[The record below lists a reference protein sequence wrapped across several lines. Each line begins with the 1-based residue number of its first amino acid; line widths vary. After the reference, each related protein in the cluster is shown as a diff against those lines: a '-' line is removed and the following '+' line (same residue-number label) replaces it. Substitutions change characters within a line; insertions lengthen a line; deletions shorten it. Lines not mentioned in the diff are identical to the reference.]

1 MGTRLNW
8 TRTGLA
14 LVCETSTR
22 AIPKT
27 TPAPTEVPDF
37 SRVTSPLVAL
47 TLETIPGTTRKG
59 IRVRNIGAEDLPAGK
74 SWTLWWAAYDTAP
87 TVIPWEAIPLGQVAR
102 VDYLLTDP
110 RPTSTHAFRL
120 SDGTVT
126 YPTVTVTTPADTI
139 VGDVANATD
148 LARQSGNLVKN
159 PLSNMVGATGPEAIG
174 VWYEG
179 PAMALPSGS
188 YYGRELSPASGLVQA
203 DITGIIPC
211 APGDKFLF
219 EAKVFASVRN
229 GFLTMRWKDRNGSGL
244 DQSYATAY
252 ASGSWQATRCE
263 ATAPA
268 GACGVVFQLES
279 SGGAGYVIFD
289 SIYAERKQVA
299 ALSAQAAA
307 DAAQTAASNAQNSA
321 NTANALL
328 TDIASDGKLTPQE
341 KQAARKEWDAIAS
354 EKAGIDTQADA
365 FSVSRSAYDT
375 NFQALATYLNAGTA
389 WVSGVPSWLADAN
402 LGTTTDITGATFRAT
417 WKAYYDE
424 RTNLLNTIAAKA
436 KALADAAQTT
446 GNQINSVDYLANVDK
461 ITLRQQWDSEAY
473 TQAQLNAQ
481 ATSAGVSS
489 TAYGNAIAALSTA
502 LVSAGAP
509 SNWATTWPDGTT
521 SGPWTGIATT
531 TRNAWA
537 TIAQERAKLI
547 GAIAAAD
554 ATTKANNAQTSAVS
568 TAANDA
574 LSKMNAAIL
583 QAQLHQVGWASS
595 ALPALPSGS
604 YPAGYLAQTTDNR
617 KFQVNAGGTAW
628 GEITQA
634 AVGIYGKIIAE
645 NLILANLDNLI
656 PNPLSN
662 IQPTPAGV
670 SGNAVWYEGTTFM
683 HSGSLYGRELNATT
697 GTQADI
703 STTIQCA
710 AGDKFYWESWAVS
723 SVRTGYMTV
732 RWLDQNG
739 ARFAQSYVAI
749 PANTGSWTKF
759 TITATAP
766 AGAVGL
772 VFQIESSGG
781 TGWVVFDQF
790 YARRMGGAEMIVDG
804 TIMAKIQAGDVI
816 ATSNFA
822 AHTGGTNYTYST
834 IESTNPATVDSGAL
848 LRNGGSGIPSFLIG
862 PSGMQVGST
871 LIGEALLRS
880 LSMFG
885 NNGGSVS
892 GGTWLGWYLGNVTA
906 RNESGTDYYTPDT
919 TCLKITSRWF
929 GTANGTQ
936 CGQWDLILQPTAAN
950 SNLDG
955 IRRVEMELYV
965 SGTTTA
971 YRTLYVDITDRGYES
986 TTHSNTGNAIRQ
998 TATLVHGGSGYMPE
1012 SANSY
1017 QGYIRARVVG
1027 ANGPGKWLWY
1037 SPSPNG
1043 TEITGSTTTP
1053 SAVTGAPGSGGGSSG
1068 DGGGK
1073 VLDPII

>member
-87 TVIPWEAIPLGQVAR
+87 AVIPWEAIPLGQVSR

-139 VGDVANATD
+139 VGDVANAET
-148 LARQSGNLVKN
+148 LARQSGNLIKN
-159 PLSNMVGATGPEAIG
+159 GNSEMANPTGYEAAGISTVNPRAGSKCRQFSGGSAALQLTPHIPCSEGEVFHVEAWGLCSAASDSALIIYASFFNASGGEIQYTGSTGALDWNSYKYIYASETA
-174 VWYEG
+174 
-179 PAMALPSGS
+179 PSGAVS
-188 YYGRELSPASGLVQA
+188 VCFAVRGG
-203 DITGIIPC
+203 T
-211 APGDKFLF
+211 PG
-219 EAKVFASVRN
+219 V
-229 GFLTMRWKDRNGSGL
+229 TYWL
-244 DQSYATAY
+244 DD
-252 ASGSWQATRCE
+252 
-263 ATAPA
+263 
-268 GACGVVFQLES
+268 F
-279 SGGAGYVIFD
+279 
-289 SIYAERKQVA
+289 YAERKQRSALDAVA
-299 ALSAQAAA
+299 AAS
-307 DAAQTAASNAQNSA
+307 AAQTTANNAQTAA
-321 NTANALL
+321 NTANAVLAN
-328 TDIASDGKLTPQE
+328 IASDDVLSAGEKGAVIQDYNVLT
-341 KQAARKEWDAIAS
+341 S
-354 EKAGIDTQADA
+354 EQAGIDAQATA
-365 FSVSRSAYDT
+365 YGVSRTAYDNAISALT
-375 NFQALATYLNAGTA
+375 SYLGGLSPAWNNASVDTPIIGSTFRVKFADCYTTRQAVLNA
-389 WVSGVPSWLADAN
+389 
-402 LGTTTDITGATFRAT
+402 I
-417 WKAYYDE
+417 Y
-424 RTNLLNTIAAKA
+424 AAA
-436 KALADAAQTT
+436 KALADAAQST
-446 GNQINSVDYLANVDK
+446 GDQINSPNYLSNAAK
-461 ITLRQQWDSEAY
+461 IALRQQWDAEAY
-473 TQAQLNAQ
+473 QQAQLNTQ
-481 ATSAGVSS
+481 ASAAGVSS
-489 TAYGNAIAALSTA
+489 SAYGNAISALSTA

-509 SNWATTWPDGTT
+509 ANWATTWPNGTT
-521 SGPWTGIATT
+521 SGPWSGIVTT
-531 TRNAWA
+531 IRDAWS
-537 TIAQERAKLI
+537 TIAQERVKLQN
-547 GAIAAAD
+547 AIAAAD
-554 ATTKANNAQTSAVS
+554 ATAKANSAQTSAVT

-574 LSKMNAAIL
+574 LSKMNSAIL
-583 QAQLHQVGWASS
+583 QAQLHQVAFASS
-595 ALPALPSGS
+595 ALPALPNAS

-617 KFQVNAGGTAW
+617 KYQVNAGGTAW

-634 AVGIYGKIIAE
+634 AVGIFGQIVAAQLTVV
-645 NLILANLDNLI
+645 NFDNLI
-656 PNPLSN
+656 PNPTSEMG
-662 IQPTPAGV
+662 A
-670 SGNAVWYEGTTFM
+670 A
-683 HSGSLYGRELNATT
+683 
-697 GTQADI
+697 
-703 STTIQCA
+703 A
-710 AGDKFYWESWAVS
+710 AGMNPEGNGLVNNTA
-723 SVRTGYMTV
+723 RTGNWCRSLTSGYDLILSRDIPCSPGDMFLFSGYAVCNKSADSNLAVKMLFKNAAGAAVYYPGAPINLDWNDYRPFSVSFVAPTGASTV
-732 RWLDQNG
+732 QFLVSAPTGSGVTYWLDD
-739 ARFAQSYVAI
+739 
-749 PANTGSWTKF
+749 
-759 TITATAP
+759 
-766 AGAVGL
+766 L
-772 VFQIESSGG
+772 
-781 TGWVVFDQF
+781 
-790 YARRMGGAEMIVDG
+790 YARRMADASLIVDG
-804 TIMAKIQAGDVI
+804 AILAKIQAGDVI

-834 IESTNPATVDSGAL
+834 IGSTNPATVDSGAL

-936 CGQWDLILQPTAAN
+936 CGQWDLVLQPTAAN

-998 TATLVHGGSGYMPE
+998 TATLVHGGAGYVPE

-1037 SPSPNG
+1037 SPASNG